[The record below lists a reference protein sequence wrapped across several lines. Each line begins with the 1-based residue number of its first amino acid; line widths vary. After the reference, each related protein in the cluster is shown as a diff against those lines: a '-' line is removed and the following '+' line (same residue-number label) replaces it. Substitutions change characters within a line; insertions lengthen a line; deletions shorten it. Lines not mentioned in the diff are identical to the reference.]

1 MQWTMDFQPLV
12 PQWLA
17 IALAVMVAVAVLA
30 GLVARARG
38 AFLRALAGAVLA
50 LAVFNPVLL
59 REEREN
65 LPDIAVLVTD
75 RSQSQTIGDRAALT
89 DAAKAELRES
99 LAKTP
104 DLEVRQVEV
113 RSGITSSD
121 EGTLA
126 FAALRQALSD
136 IPPER
141 YAGAVMI
148 TDGQVHDIPASM
160 EQLGYSGPL
169 HGLVTGRQ
177 GEIDRTI
184 KLTQSPKF
192 GIVGQSQALRFI
204 VEDQGAAAGQPVQ
217 ITITVDGVVA
227 GTVTAQS
234 GVETEM
240 ELDITH
246 GGDNIIELSAAEL
259 AGELTTRNNR
269 AIVVTKGIRDR
280 LRVLLISGKPHPG
293 ERTWRNLLKADTSV
307 DLVHFTILRPPE
319 KQDGTPIN
327 ELSLIAFPTRE
338 LFVEKL
344 SEFDL
349 IIFDRYERRG
359 VLPVTYLANIA
370 DYVEKGGAV
379 LVAAGPDYAQATSI
393 YRTPLSA
400 VLPAMPT
407 GEVTVGPFKARV
419 TEKGERHPVVRGLPG
434 ASTTEPDWG
443 RWFRIID
450 SEVRNGDIVMAGPDD
465 RPLMVLARVG
475 EGRVAELMSDHAW
488 LWARGFEGG
497 GPQAEMLRRMAHWLM
512 KEPQL
517 EEEALSGTQTG
528 TQLTVER
535 NTMGNEVDDVTV
547 TLPSG
552 ETRQVPLQ
560 QAQPGIWRGTLEAT
574 EAGLHRLSDGK
585 LEAVAAIG
593 TVDPR
598 EASDLFATT
607 EKLQP
612 LAASTRASARFI
624 SEDGKPA
631 TMALP
636 RIAKVNAGRSMSGS
650 GWLGLKANNAYR
662 VLSIGAFPLFATL
675 LALAALLALVS
686 LTWYREGR

>member
-1 MQWTMDFQPLV
+1 
-12 PQWLA
+12 
-17 IALAVMVAVAVLA
+17 
-30 GLVARARG
+30 
-38 AFLRALAGAVLA
+38 
-50 LAVFNPVLL
+50 
-59 REEREN
+59 
-65 LPDIAVLVTD
+65 
-75 RSQSQTIGDRAALT
+75 
-89 DAAKAELRES
+89 
-99 LAKTP
+99 
-104 DLEVRQVEV
+104 
-113 RSGITSSD
+113 
-121 EGTLA
+121 
-126 FAALRQALSD
+126 
-136 IPPER
+136 
-141 YAGAVMI
+141 
-148 TDGQVHDIPASM
+148 
-160 EQLGYSGPL
+160 
-169 HGLVTGRQ
+169 
-177 GEIDRTI
+177 
-184 KLTQSPKF
+184 
-192 GIVGQSQALRFI
+192 
-204 VEDQGAAAGQPVQ
+204 
-217 ITITVDGVVA
+217 
-227 GTVTAQS
+227 
-234 GVETEM
+234 
-240 ELDITH
+240 
-246 GGDNIIELSAAEL
+246 
-259 AGELTTRNNR
+259 
-269 AIVVTKGIRDR
+269 

-344 SEFDL
+344 DEFDL

-359 VLPVTYLANIA
+359 VLPITYLANIA

-400 VLPAMPT
+400 ILPAMPT

-434 ASTTEPDWG
+434 ASKTEPTWG

-450 SEVRNGDIVMAGPDD
+450 SEVRNGDIVMAGPED
-465 RPLMVLARVG
+465 RPLMVLSRVG
-475 EGRVAELMSDHAW
+475 KGRVAELMSDHAW

-517 EEEALSGTQTG
+517 EEEALSGIQTG

-535 NTMGNEVDDVTV
+535 NTMGEEVDDVTV

-552 ETRQVPLQ
+552 ETGQITLEQV
-560 QAQPGIWRGTLEAT
+560 QPGIWRGTLEAS

-598 EASDLFATT
+598 EATDLFATT
-607 EKLQP
+607 EKLTP
-612 LAASTRASARFI
+612 LAASTQASARFI

-631 TMALP
+631 SMALP
-636 RIAKVNAGRSMSGS
+636 RIAKVNPERSMAGS

-662 VLSIGAFPLFATL
+662 VLSIGAFPMFATL
-675 LALAALLALVS
+675 LALAALLGLVS